1 MAVRLFPISPDRRHQ
16 RRNHWHV
23 RILHPF
29 DARVP
34 HLRAAAYLRLLP
46 VAPVHREQAMTYAD
60 VHHPQMSTA
69 TSIAGMAQQLSRGFG
84 VSFVAVLLQLSLA
97 WRSES
102 TLGTTDFTVA
112 FTGAAALA
120 LLSLGLGWTLRHD
133 GGRSQRPPARIGGGI
148 DREGWYYFLTAR
160 HIWIFPP

>member
-1 MAVRLFPISPDRRHQ
+1 MFLIFVLLLISGFFRSLQ
-16 RRNHWHV
+16 
-23 RILHPF
+23 F
-29 DARVP
+29 
-34 HLRAAAYLRLLP
+34 AAT
-46 VAPVHREQAMTYAD
+46 QAMTYAD
-60 VHHPQMSTA
+60 VHHPQMSMA
-69 TSIAGMAQQLSRGFG
+69 ISIAGMSQQLSRGFG

-112 FTGAAALA
+112 FTGAAVPR
-120 LLSLGLGWTLRHD
+120 LGWTLRPRC
-133 GGRSQRPPARIGGGI
+133 GGRSQQPPVKIGEDI